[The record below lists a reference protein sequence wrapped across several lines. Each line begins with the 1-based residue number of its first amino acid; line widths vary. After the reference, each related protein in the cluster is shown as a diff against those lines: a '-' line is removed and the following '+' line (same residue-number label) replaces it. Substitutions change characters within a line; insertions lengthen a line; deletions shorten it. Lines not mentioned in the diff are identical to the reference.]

1 MMKMIANSIALT
13 FALFSTSVLA
23 LEKGQQSSNT
33 YLRDGPQGSY
43 QRKLAKKTAPTTPS
57 PIDAPAPSPSVL
69 SVSNI
74 RNANVPASSPIYYND
89 KIEFS
94 VTNVSPL
101 ENGQFVEFALTCNEV
116 GVTKIKRVYT
126 LSGDGGATAVLVPN
140 KLNSDRPVR
149 PLIGGLTQCSDC
161 NSSTCDGWLGSWSP
175 FENDDGPGCD
185 DNQPRSCEVCN
196 GAVSASCTVT
206 AKTRVQKKIKGQLTW
221 IEVALDS

>member
-23 LEKGQQSSNT
+23 LEKGQQLSNT

-57 PIDAPAPSPSVL
+57 PIDAPAPSPSAL
-69 SVSNI
+69 SVSKI
-74 RNANVPASSPIYYND
+74 INANVPASSPIHYND

-116 GVTKIKRVYT
+116 GVTKMKRVYT
-126 LSGDGGATAVLVPN
+126 LSGDGGAT
-140 KLNSDRPVR
+140 RP
-149 PLIGGLTQCSDC
+149 
-161 NSSTCDGWLGSWSP
+161 
-175 FENDDGPGCD
+175 F
-185 DNQPRSCEVCN
+185 
-196 GAVSASCTVT
+196 
-206 AKTRVQKKIKGQLTW
+206 
-221 IEVALDS
+221 